1 MPNLAGDPYAGTRSR
16 PPPGDVNTGVVL
28 YANTGVVLYAFDL
41 FVRRCKFNAAIGD
54 RGDAGVAEWVAEGGA
69 DTAGDGM

>member
-1 MPNLAGDPYAGTRSR
+1 MPNLAGDPYAGARSR

-28 YANTGVVLYAFDL
+28 YAFDL
-41 FVRRCKFNAAIGD
+41 RVVRRLRFNAAIG
-54 RGDAGVAEWVAEGGA
+54 AGIAEGVA

>member
-1 MPNLAGDPYAGTRSR
+1 MGLAGEFGTMPNLAGDPYAGARSR
-16 PPPGDVNTGVVL
+16 PPPGDV
-28 YANTGVVLYAFDL
+28 NTGVVLYAFDL

-54 RGDAGVAEWVAEGGA
+54 RGDEGVAEGGA

>member
-1 MPNLAGDPYAGTRSR
+1 MPNLAGDPYAGARSR
-16 PPPGDVNTGVVL
+16 PWPGDV
-28 YANTGVVLYAFDL
+28 NTGVVLYAFDL

-54 RGDAGVAEWVAEGGA
+54 RGDAGVAEWVAEGGV

>member
-1 MPNLAGDPYAGTRSR
+1 MPNLAGDPYAGARSR

-28 YANTGVVLYAFDL
+28 YAFDL
-41 FVRRCKFNAAIGD
+41 RVVRRLRFNAAIGD
-54 RGDAGVAEWVAEGGA
+54 RVAEGVA

>member
-1 MPNLAGDPYAGTRSR
+1 MPNLAGDPYAGARSR
-16 PPPGDVNTGVVL
+16 PWPGDVNTGM
-28 YANTGVVLYAFDL
+28 VLYAFHL
-41 FVRRCKFNAAIGD
+41 RVVRRLRFNAAIGD